1 VSPKDS
7 IEWSR
12 SKLIGFRFVFV
23 FSLLAIAETYEPW
36 SVVPYVGRFLST
48 VLDDVLTK
56 IATAA
61 AIHLFHVSG
70 IAATSHA
77 TDSRDTA
84 LSWVTMLLIAATS
97 AVATAIWSVVDRR
110 RRNHVTAAVWLR
122 YLVRIAL
129 IFIMLRYGIFKVF
142 PLQMSRPSLGVSGTV
157 DALGEGVTN
166 VNIGDVVFGVPDYIG
181 YPTSGAAEYA
191 VLKVFLPVPEGLNI
205 TEAAALP
212 MAVETAA
219 RSIDLLGLKTG
230 QTLMING
237 VER

>member
-1 VSPKDS
+1 MIQESKELVSPKDS

-142 PLQMSRPSLGVSGTV
+142 PLQMSRPSLGVLNEPSGQSSPMT
-157 DALGEGVTN
+157 LLWTL
-166 VNIGDVVFGVPDYIG
+166 IGLKPSRQIA
-181 YPTSGAAEYA
+181 SG
-191 VLKVFLPVPEGLNI
+191 L
-205 TEAAALP
+205 
-212 MAVETAA
+212 METACE
-219 RSIDLLGLKTG
+219 LLLVFRRTALIG
-230 QTLMING
+230 TLVGIVVMAN
-237 VER
+237 VALLTCS